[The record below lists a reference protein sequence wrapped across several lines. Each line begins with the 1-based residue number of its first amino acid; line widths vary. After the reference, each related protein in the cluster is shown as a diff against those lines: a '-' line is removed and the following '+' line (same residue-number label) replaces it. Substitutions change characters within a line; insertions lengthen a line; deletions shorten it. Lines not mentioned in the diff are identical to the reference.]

1 MIVSLLLIL
10 LPYKDTIGIASYY
23 HNNFIG
29 RKTSSGEVFSQ
40 HKMTAASNS
49 YDLGTKVKVTNLEN
63 DSSIVVTIN
72 DRMGNKKRLI
82 DLTKAGAKK
91 LGFIKQGLTKVK
103 IEVINESVVFRP

>member
-1 MIVSLLLIL
+1 
-10 LPYKDTIGIASYY
+10 
-23 HNNFIG
+23 
-29 RKTSSGEVFSQ
+29 
-40 HKMTAASNS
+40 MTAASNS

-82 DLTKAGAKK
+82 DLTKTGAKK

>member
-1 MIVSLLLIL
+1 
-10 LPYKDTIGIASYY
+10 
-23 HNNFIG
+23 
-29 RKTSSGEVFSQ
+29 
-40 HKMTAASNS
+40 MTAASNS

-82 DLTKAGAKK
+82 DLTKTGAKK
-91 LGFIKQGLTKVK
+91 LGFIKQGLTKVN

>member
-1 MIVSLLLIL
+1 
-10 LPYKDTIGIASYY
+10 
-23 HNNFIG
+23 
-29 RKTSSGEVFSQ
+29 
-40 HKMTAASNS
+40 
-49 YDLGTKVKVTNLEN
+49 VTNLEN

>member
-1 MIVSLLLIL
+1 
-10 LPYKDTIGIASYY
+10 
-23 HNNFIG
+23 
-29 RKTSSGEVFSQ
+29 
-40 HKMTAASNS
+40 
-49 YDLGTKVKVTNLEN
+49 LGTKVKVTNLEN

-82 DLTKAGAKK
+82 DLTKTGAKK